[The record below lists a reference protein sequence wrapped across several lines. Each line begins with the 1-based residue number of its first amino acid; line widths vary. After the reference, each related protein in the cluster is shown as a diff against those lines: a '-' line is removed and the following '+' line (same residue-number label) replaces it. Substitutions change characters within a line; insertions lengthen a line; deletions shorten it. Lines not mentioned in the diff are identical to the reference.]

1 MDDKT
6 LINPVLILIKKTG
19 KYIRAYEDWLAKPD
33 AKKTYVNL
41 KEFWRKEHLK
51 MKRTNPSA
59 STYGYGMNA
68 TAESSTDQ
76 QDMAAIFEQCANA
89 MMNSQREMQERQ
101 QQFEANMTANIMN
114 LQNQMNQAATQQNS
128 MLNNAMQ
135 NNANMQSQMA
145 SALQQ
150 QAANRTN
157 TTVPT
162 TGWRNQAWNA
172 MQQGGRHSLPA
183 RLPIQQQQEPEEPI
197 PRL

>member
-1 MDDKT
+1 M
-6 LINPVLILIKKTG
+6 
-19 KYIRAYEDWLAKPD
+19 
-33 AKKTYVNL
+33 
-41 KEFWRKEHLK
+41 
-51 MKRTNPSA
+51 
-59 STYGYGMNA
+59 A
-68 TAESSTDQ
+68 T
-76 QDMAAIFEQCANA
+76 IFEQCANA
-89 MMNSQREMQERQ
+89 MMTAQREMQERQ
-101 QQFEANMTANIMN
+101 QHFEANMTANIMN

-172 MQQGGRHSLPA
+172 TQQGDATVCPPA
-183 RLPIQQQQEPEEPI
+183 FQSNNNKNQKNPFRVYENQNYCW
-197 PRL
+197 